1 MNVVDLT
8 NQITRCEALIEQY
21 KNSEL
26 YAEHDKEKRIQA
38 LKIEIVTYQNRLK
51 AVQSKNNSTDI
62 NFKTTY

>member
-26 YAEHDKEKRIQA
+26 YAEQDKQKRIQA
-38 LKIEIVTYQNRLK
+38 LKIEIGRY
-51 AVQSKNNSTDI
+51 KNQLAALERNPSLNP
-62 NFKTTY
+62 NFKIN

>member
-8 NQITRCEALIEQY
+8 NQITRCKALIEQY

-26 YAEHDKEKRIQA
+26 YADHEKEIRIQA
-38 LKIEIVTYQNRLK
+38 LKIEIGKYQNRLQ
-51 AVQSKNNSTDI
+51 AMQSKNNSTDI